1 MEKGKTGTRSAFP
14 GVNAWATEKAPIR
27 YRFIVLRVDFFVHL
41 NHPSFSRSFVMLKL
55 RTVAGLVLLTA
66 LVVFVGCSQEQ
77 PKSAPSGDQKAA
89 DQKSADAATAEK
101 TTADLPGLKDL
112 SPEDL
117 AAVKKQKVCPVSGEL
132 LGEMA
137 KPYKVTIK
145 GQTIFLCCSG
155 CEDDLKKDPDKYLAK
170 LKK

>member
-1 MEKGKTGTRSAFP
+1 
-14 GVNAWATEKAPIR
+14 
-27 YRFIVLRVDFFVHL
+27 
-41 NHPSFSRSFVMLKL
+41 MLKL
-55 RTVAGLVLLTA
+55 RTVAGICLFATLAFCVS
-66 LVVFVGCSQEQ
+66 CSQEQ
-77 PKSAPSGDQKAA
+77 PKATPAAPQAGEQKTADQKAEP
-89 DQKSADAATAEK
+89 AALDEK
-101 TTADLPGLKDL
+101 TAAKIAENLKDL
-112 SPEDL
+112 NPDDL

-137 KPYKVTIK
+137 KPYKVTVK